1 MLAARPELVL
11 PNLVHADQVGF
22 VKDRCSAV
30 NLCRILH
37 MKCRNDRD
45 PIVAFSLD
53 AEKAFDKVEFAFL
66 FHTLEKFGFGP
77 SFMQWLQ
84 LVYTEPMATV
94 ITNGVMS
101 PSFKLS
107 RGTRQGSPLS
117 LLIFALFLEPLAIA
131 LRESKDIKGVEMGH
145 EVHKLFLYADDIL
158 LITSNPNTA
167 VSKISSIIDMFSEIS
182 GYTINWTKSEAMPIS
197 KICPP
202 AIRESWQYKW
212 MPASLTH
219 LGIKLTPGLDKIMQ
233 SNISP
238 VIQAIQPLLQNWAKL
253 NISLLGRINLVK
265 MIISP
270 KIQYIL
276 YMLPLSFPPSLLK
289 LYNRRVLYMG
299 RQKKQA
305 LTNSSY

>member
-1 MLAARPELVL
+1 MW
-11 PNLVHADQVGF
+11 
-22 VKDRCSAV
+22 
-30 NLCRILH
+30 
-37 MKCRNDRD
+37 KCRNDVD

-117 LLIFALFLEPLAIA
+117 PLIFAFFLEPLAIA

-167 VSKISSIIDMFSEIS
+167 VSKISSIIDMFSDIS

-212 MPASLTH
+212 MPAGLTY

-289 LYNRRVLYMG
+289 L
-299 RQKKQA
+299 
-305 LTNSSY
+305 